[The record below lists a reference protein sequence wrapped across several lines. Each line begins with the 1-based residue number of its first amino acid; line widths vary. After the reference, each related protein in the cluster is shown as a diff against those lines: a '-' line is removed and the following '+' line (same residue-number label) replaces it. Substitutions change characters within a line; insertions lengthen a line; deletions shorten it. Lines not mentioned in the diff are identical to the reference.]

1 MNIYRDRKRGHLWLT
16 QRSYLEKIANLFDMN
31 NTKVVS
37 TTLANHFK
45 LSKFQCLK
53 TESDITEMN
62 QIPHVNTVDSL
73 MYAMVCTML
82 DITHVVGLV
91 SKFRSNLGKEH
102 WSLVKWII

>member
-45 LSKFQCLK
+45 LSKFQYLK
-53 TESDITEMN
+53 TESDIAEM
-62 QIPHVNTVDSL
+62 IKFL
-73 MYAMVCTML
+73 MLILLILSCML
-82 DITHVVGLV
+82 WFVQC
-91 SKFRSNLGKEH
+91 
-102 WSLVKWII
+102 